1 MDDQLS
7 ERGVEGPA
15 GEGQILPGRLLHVDA
30 GISQT
35 RRGDERRRRVHGRD
49 GHGAQPRNELGG
61 ERTGP
66 ATDVEHALSRT
77 YPCEIRQLGGE
88 LARISAHEAVVG
100 IGCQVKAHDANVP
113 GASAVERR
121 DPGLTTILPAVLFR

>member
-7 ERGVEGPA
+7 EGGVEGPT
-15 GEGQILPGRLLHVDA
+15 GERQILRCRLLHVDA

-35 RRGDERRRRVHGRD
+35 RRGNKRRRRVYGRD
-49 GHGAQPRNELGG
+49 GHGAHPRNELGG

-66 ATDVEHALSRT
+66 ATDVEHALSRA
-77 YPCEIRQLGGE
+77 YPSEIRQLGGE

-100 IGCQVKAHDANVP
+100 IGCHVKTHDVNVA
-113 GASAVERR
+113 GVRV
-121 DPGLTTILPAVLFR
+121 GHIQPALEA

>member
-49 GHGAQPRNELGG
+49 GHG
-61 ERTGP
+61 GP
-66 ATDVEHALSRT
+66 AAQR
-77 YPCEIRQLGGE
+77 
-88 LARISAHEAVVG
+88 AR
-100 IGCQVKAHDANVP
+100 
-113 GASAVERR
+113 R
-121 DPGLTTILPAVLFR
+121 